1 LRRRNEFEPEVCIRP
16 GNQNRNTTVGLVMFT
31 VAQCLAKAV
40 ELEGRTAEP
49 HSPGDPDE
57 FAALALQWR
66 RLAARAEIQDRRA
79 GAIARTHPASGEG
92 SG

>member
-1 LRRRNEFEPEVCIRP
+1 
-16 GNQNRNTTVGLVMFT
+16 MFT